1 MSDVW
6 LIRHG
11 QAGDVMGDYD
21 RLSEL
26 GFEQS
31 RLAGHRWQ
39 HLGPIQAVVSGDMRR
54 HRETEETFR
63 AAFGDLPPR
72 SIDPGWN
79 EFDHQVVV
87 RKALAAGMA
96 PDPAGGRAAFF
107 RFFLDAM
114 GRWGG
119 GQHDE
124 DYPETYTAFTDRVVG
139 GLHSVLDRLDRKESA
154 LVFTSGGAIS
164 AVCRHVLDL
173 TPDKAFQINLAL
185 VNTGVTRIQRRGGL
199 LHLGMLNA
207 HPHLDGHPDALT
219 HS

>member
-21 RLSEL
+21 RLSDL
-26 GFEQS
+26 GFRQS
-31 RLAGHRWQ
+31 RLAGARWQ
-39 HLGPIQAVVSGDMRR
+39 HLSPIHMVVSGDMRR

-96 PDPAGGRAAFF
+96 PDPSGGRAAFF

-114 GRWGG
+114 GRWGD
-119 GQHDE
+119 GQHDA
-124 DYPETYTAFTDRVVG
+124 DYAESYADFTGRVVG
-139 GLHSVLDRLDRKESA
+139 GLHRVLDGLGRKESA

-164 AVCRHVLDL
+164 AVCRHILDL
-173 TPDKAFQINLAL
+173 APRKAFQINLAL

-199 LHLGMLNA
+199 LHIGMLNA
-207 HPHLDGHPDALT
+207 HPHLDAHPDALT